1 MSDWSV
7 IESDKLI
14 SGDIEIIIGDAWND
28 IGMDESYVTVILD
41 IFQIYIDIRY
51 GQHSAPITIAREM
64 NNFVTSENI
73 P

>member
-1 MSDWSV
+1 M

-28 IGMDESYVTVILD
+28 IGMDESYVTVTLD

-51 GQHSAPITIAREM
+51 GQRSAPITIAREM